1 MKWREAGGAPAIGI
15 EARKGRAPA
24 PPGLG
29 AKHESPAPKGHRT
42 PERKRSQG
50 IARDVAVVLN
60 TAEPSGRVEPEGVR
74 GSKRS
79 IHRQDVVRDLPP
91 LLRISAGEALNMPS
105 RVAAGRRCYERR

>member
-15 EARKGRAPA
+15 EARKGRA
-24 PPGLG
+24 
-29 AKHESPAPKGHRT
+29 PAPKGHRT